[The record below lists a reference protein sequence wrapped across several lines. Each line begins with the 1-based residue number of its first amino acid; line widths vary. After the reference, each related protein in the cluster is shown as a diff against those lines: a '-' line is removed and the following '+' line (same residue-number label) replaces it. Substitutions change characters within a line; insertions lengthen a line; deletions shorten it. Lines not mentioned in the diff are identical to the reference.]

1 MKSNNLSQFRLI
13 FSADSTTDDY
23 MNLAVSVDG
32 QSKFGPAVCD
42 KRLVVEFES
51 TLPCQIQIDVSGKNY
66 LNTQIDENGNIVKD
80 TYIRLDS
87 VFIDRMPIK
96 KWFLESKF
104 LKFYTENQTLT
115 SNYFGFNGR
124 AVVDISYAD
133 SFTYLLSLQESQ

>member
-1 MKSNNLSQFRLI
+1 
-13 FSADSTTDDY
+13 
-23 MNLAVSVDG
+23 
-32 QSKFGPAVCD
+32 
-42 KRLVVEFES
+42 VVEFES

-66 LNTQIDENGNIVKD
+66 LNTQIDENGNIIKD
-80 TYIRLDS
+80 TYIRLDA

-115 SNYFGFNGR
+115 SNDFGFNGR
-124 AVVDISYAD
+124 AVIDIAYAD